1 MYPKPTW
8 VRFALVGIAMLFLC
22 SCKPKDPSNPD
33 GSAAGDASGTSSV
46 GGGLPSGSDPSGSP
60 WDPSNPDGSTTGDP
74 SAPGSDGSSAG
85 PGSSSGGGSSTT
97 SGGPGGNPNSS
108 TGPTNPGEDP
118 EPPARVYVTPFGR
131 LNTTDKTINSHEGDE
146 GASSL
151 ELDFRGYTEVT
162 PSTLT
167 VSAANY
173 PRIKKL
179 PNGQYIL
186 FWHNNSV
193 GANVFYTR
201 SSDLKNWEPVKKVFE
216 ATPIT
221 VNGQSDERS
230 YSNADA
236 LVLQNGELMVV
247 ASFRAKNH
255 FRKDNAYNG
264 IMMRKSSDNGQT
276 WSDEQ
281 VIYRGSNWEPQI
293 LQLPSGEIQVY
304 FTHSG
309 AKSQMQIEMGWTGDN
324 MVASSGTAIARSYD
338 NGKTWKA
345 NQPDSYAGY
354 AISQR
359 YIDTVRGIK
368 VFTDQMPC
376 ALLLNKYN
384 TIAVAME
391 SKVFYGVD
399 YYNISVA
406 YSDDNWARTLGI
418 DEEGPSDKQ
427 KDLWNGGAPYLK
439 QFPSGETILSYNA
452 QNVYQI
458 RLGDAKARKFYNPCL
473 PFGEEMTGVWGSLEL
488 DGSHTVIGTVQDRSS
503 GSSHIL
509 IGRMNLNHT
518 LYAGNMTPA
527 VDGDNKDWAGNT
539 EAFFVGSESQ
549 AQASVRMSYDK
560 DNLYLLV
567 ERLDYDLLSQDTVDV
582 YLNPSTQGL
591 GGNSL
596 RLTVGPNGLQQT
608 ARYSG
613 GRWKDETV
621 PGAEGKA
628 LLRGTVGGSS
638 DQDEGYAVEVVIP
651 RTAIQA
657 NASTLRCALTLYNQ
671 DKGTSRIEDGLDSV
685 SLSQPTSWLKVRL
698 G

>member
-46 GGGLPSGSDPSGSP
+46 GGGLPGGSDPSGSP

-118 EPPARVYVTPFGR
+118 EPPARVYVTPFGQ

-384 TIAVAME
+384 TI
-391 SKVFYGVD
+391 
-399 YYNISVA
+399 SVA

-473 PFGEEMTGVWGSLEL
+473 PFGKEMTGVWGSLEL

>member
-46 GGGLPSGSDPSGSP
+46 GGGLPAGRIRAGRHGIRQTRTDRRRGIRPRR
-60 WDPSNPDGSTTGDP
+60 
-74 SAPGSDGSSAG
+74 APTAAPPG

-118 EPPARVYVTPFGR
+118 EPPARVYVTPFGQ

-473 PFGEEMTGVWGSLEL
+473 PFGKEMTGVWGSLEL

-591 GGNSL
+591 G
-596 RLTVGPNGLQQT
+596 
-608 ARYSG
+608 
-613 GRWKDETV
+613 ETPCV
-621 PGAEGKA
+621 
-628 LLRGTVGGSS
+628 
-638 DQDEGYAVEVVIP
+638 
-651 RTAIQA
+651 
-657 NASTLRCALTLYNQ
+657 
-671 DKGTSRIEDGLDSV
+671 
-685 SLSQPTSWLKVRL
+685 
-698 G
+698 

>member
-46 GGGLPSGSDPSGSP
+46 GGGLPGGSDPSGSP

-452 QNVYQI
+452 KNVYQI

-473 PFGEEMTGVWGSLEL
+473 PFGKEMTGVWGSLEL

-621 PGAEGKA
+621 PGAEG
-628 LLRGTVGGSS
+628 RPCCGGLWADRPIRTKDTRWRLSS
-638 DQDEGYAVEVVIP
+638 PARPSRQTPAHCAVH
-651 RTAIQA
+651 
-657 NASTLRCALTLYNQ
+657 
-671 DKGTSRIEDGLDSV
+671 
-685 SLSQPTSWLKVRL
+685 
-698 G
+698 

>member
-1 MYPKPTW
+1 MYQKPTW
-8 VRFALVGIAMLFLC
+8 VRFVLVAVAMLFLC
-22 SCKPKDPSNPD
+22 SCKPKDTPGPD
-33 GSAAGDASGTSSV
+33 GSTEDTSGTSAGGDSSD
-46 GGGLPSGSDPSGSP
+46 GSNPGGLP
-60 WDPSNPDGSTTGDP
+60 WDPSDPTQPGDP
-74 SAPGSDGSSAG
+74 SASGSDGSSGG
-85 PGSSSGGGSSTT
+85 PGGSTNGGSSTT
-97 SGGPGGNPNSS
+97 SGGTGGNPDSS
-108 TGPTNPGEDP
+108 TDPTNPGQDP
-118 EPPARVYVTPFGR
+118 PPEHVYVTPFGM

-151 ELDFRGYTEVT
+151 ELDYRGYTEVT

-201 SSDLKNWEPVKKVFE
+201 SFDLKNWEPVKKVFA

-276 WSDEQ
+276 WSEEQ

-309 AKSQMQIEMGWTGDN
+309 AKSQMQIEMGWIGDN

-345 NQPDSYAGY
+345 NQPNSYAGY

-359 YIDTVRGIK
+359 YIDTVRGID

-391 SKVFYGVD
+391 SKAFYGVD

-406 YSDDNWARTLGI
+406 YSDDNWSRTLGI

-452 QNVYQI
+452 RNVYYI

-503 GSSHIL
+503 GSSNIL

-518 LYAGNMTPA
+518 VAAGNMTPA
-527 VDGDNKDWAGNT
+527 IDGDNWEWSNNT

-549 AQASVRMSYDK
+549 AQASVRLSYDK
-560 DNLYLLV
+560 DNVYVLV
-567 ERLDYDLLSQDTVDV
+567 ERLDVDLRPEDTVSV
-582 YLNPSTQGL
+582 YLNPDSQGL
-591 GGNSL
+591 GESSL
-596 RLTVGPNGLQQT
+596 RLTVGTSGLQQT

-613 GRWKDETV
+613 GRWTDTAV
-621 PGAEGKA
+621 SGARGEV
-628 LLRGTVGGSS
+628 LLRGTVGDSS

-651 RTAIQA
+651 RAALQA
-657 NASTLRCALTLYNQ
+657 NASTLRCALVLYNQ
-671 DKGTSRIEDGLDSV
+671 DKGTSRIEDSLDSV
-685 SLSQPTSWLKVRL
+685 TLSQPTSWLKVRL

>member
-1 MYPKPTW
+1 MYQKPTW
-8 VRFALVGIAMLFLC
+8 VRFVLVAVAMLFLC
-22 SCKPKDPSNPD
+22 SCKPKDTPGPD
-33 GSAAGDASGTSSV
+33 GSTEDTSGTSAGGDSSD
-46 GGGLPSGSDPSGSP
+46 GSNPGGLP
-60 WDPSNPDGSTTGDP
+60 WDPSDPTQPGDP
-74 SAPGSDGSSAG
+74 SASGSDGSSAG
-85 PGSSSGGGSSTT
+85 PGGSTNGGSSTT
-97 SGGPGGNPNSS
+97 SGGTGGNPDSS
-108 TGPTNPGEDP
+108 TDPTNPGQDP
-118 EPPARVYVTPFGR
+118 PPEHVYVTPFGM

-151 ELDFRGYTEVT
+151 ELDYRGYTEVT

-201 SSDLKNWEPVKKVFE
+201 SSDLKNWEPVKKVFA

-276 WSDEQ
+276 WSEEQ

-309 AKSQMQIEMGWTGDN
+309 AKSQMQIEMGWIGDD
-324 MVASSGTAIARSYD
+324 MVPSSGTAIARSYD

-345 NQPDSYAGY
+345 NQPNSYAGY

-359 YIDTVRGIK
+359 YIDTVRGID

-391 SKVFYGVD
+391 SKAFYGVD

-406 YSDDNWARTLGI
+406 YSDDNWSRILGI

-452 QNVYQI
+452 RNVYYI

-503 GSSHIL
+503 GSSNIL

-518 LYAGNMTPA
+518 VAAGNMTPTI
-527 VDGDNKDWAGNT
+527 DGDNGEWSNNT

-549 AQASVRMSYDK
+549 AQASVRLSYDK
-560 DNLYLLV
+560 DNVYVLV
-567 ERLDYDLLSQDTVDV
+567 ERLDVDLRPEDTVSV
-582 YLNPSTQGL
+582 YLNPDSQGL
-591 GGNSL
+591 GESSL
-596 RLTVGPNGLQQT
+596 RLTVGTSGLQQT

-613 GRWKDETV
+613 GRWTDTAV
-621 PGAEGKA
+621 SGARGEV
-628 LLRGTVGGSS
+628 LLRGTVGDSS

-651 RTAIQA
+651 RAALQA
-657 NASTLRCALTLYNQ
+657 NASMLRCALVLYNQ
-671 DKGTSRIEDGLDSV
+671 DKGTFRIEDSLDSV
-685 SLSQPTSWLKVRL
+685 TLSQPTSWLKVRL

>member
-1 MYPKPTW
+1 MGSVKPGRIDDGGS
-8 VRFALVGIAMLFLC
+8 VRA
-22 SCKPKDPSNPD
+22 
-33 GSAAGDASGTSSV
+33 
-46 GGGLPSGSDPSGSP
+46 
-60 WDPSNPDGSTTGDP
+60 
-74 SAPGSDGSSAG
+74 GSDGSSAG

-118 EPPARVYVTPFGR
+118 EPPARVYVTPFGQ

-473 PFGEEMTGVWGSLEL
+473 PFGKEMTGVWGSLEL

-596 RLTVGPNGLQQT
+596 RLTVG
-608 ARYSG
+608 
-613 GRWKDETV
+613 
-621 PGAEGKA
+621 
-628 LLRGTVGGSS
+628 
-638 DQDEGYAVEVVIP
+638 
-651 RTAIQA
+651 RTACSRQPGIRA
-657 NASTLRCALTLYNQ
+657 GAGRTRRCRGPRERPCCGGLWADRPIRTKDTRWRLSSPARP
-671 DKGTSRIEDGLDSV
+671 SRQTPAHCAV
-685 SLSQPTSWLKVRL
+685 H
-698 G
+698 

>member
-1 MYPKPTW
+1 MYQKPTW
-8 VRFALVGIAMLFLC
+8 VRFVLVAVAMLFLC
-22 SCKPKDPSNPD
+22 SCKPKDTPGPD
-33 GSAAGDASGTSSV
+33 GSTEDTSGTSAGGDSSD
-46 GGGLPSGSDPSGSP
+46 GSNPGGLP
-60 WDPSNPDGSTTGDP
+60 WDPSDPTQPGDP
-74 SAPGSDGSSAG
+74 SASGSDGSSGG
-85 PGSSSGGGSSTT
+85 PGGSTNGGSSTT
-97 SGGPGGNPNSS
+97 SGGTGGNPDSS
-108 TGPTNPGEDP
+108 TDPTNPGQDP
-118 EPPARVYVTPFGR
+118 PPEHVYVTPFGM

-151 ELDFRGYTEVT
+151 ELDYRGYTEVT

-201 SSDLKNWEPVKKVFE
+201 SSDLKNWEPVKKVFA

-276 WSDEQ
+276 WSEEQ

-309 AKSQMQIEMGWTGDN
+309 AKSQMQIEMGWIGDD
-324 MVASSGTAIARSYD
+324 MVPSSGTAIARSYD

-345 NQPDSYAGY
+345 NQPNSYAGY

-359 YIDTVRGIK
+359 YIDTVRGID

-391 SKVFYGVD
+391 SKAFYGVD

-406 YSDDNWARTLGI
+406 YSDDNWSRILGI

-452 QNVYQI
+452 RNVYYI

-503 GSSHIL
+503 GSSNIL

-518 LYAGNMTPA
+518 VAAGNMTPTI
-527 VDGDNKDWAGNT
+527 DGDNWEWSNNT

-549 AQASVRMSYDK
+549 AQASVRLSYDK
-560 DNLYLLV
+560 DNVYVLV
-567 ERLDYDLLSQDTVDV
+567 ERLDVDLRPEDTVSV
-582 YLNPSTQGL
+582 YLNPDSQGL
-591 GGNSL
+591 GESSL
-596 RLTVGPNGLQQT
+596 RLTVGTSGLQQT

-613 GRWKDETV
+613 GRWTDTAV
-621 PGAEGKA
+621 SGARGEV
-628 LLRGTVGGSS
+628 LLRGTVGDSS

-651 RTAIQA
+651 RAALQA
-657 NASTLRCALTLYNQ
+657 NASTLRCALVLYNQ
-671 DKGTSRIEDGLDSV
+671 DKGTSRIEDSLDSV
-685 SLSQPTSWLKVRL
+685 TLSQPTSWLKVRL